1 MFSCAWWWFPRPRA
15 WVLVIE
21 LSVLGTCGV
30 SLCSVLRKGRDG
42 PWVRNPTTIEGQ
54 LGSVS
59 TDRSWRTMEDTRTS
73 STDSEDD
80 RPLLDRMRHKN
91 GEKEESCGVDG
102 SLRNRSNPKQ
112 THRTEYTSDSDEDV
126 PLALQMA
133 KRRDMGIKRKRRH
146 ENGDAT
152 YLGKAIQ
159 KKKKANGRPDGKKN
173 PRNQSNGKT
182 RERNTNQGKDVKW
195 NTLEWKGLLFP
206 PEYQPHGVKMLYDG
220 QPVTLTPAQEEVATF
235 FAVMRD
241 TDYVTKPTF
250 IRNFWDGFQ
259 NILGSNHIIQKFELC
274 DFTPIY
280 EWHMAEREK
289 KQNRTKEEKK
299 KIREET
305 QEKEEPYKWA
315 LVDGRKEQVGNF
327 RIEPPGLFRGRGEH
341 PKMGKLKRRIYPEDV
356 TINIGKGAPIPECNM
371 PGHKWG
377 GIRHDNTVTWLA
389 FWKDPVDSK
398 QFKYV
403 WMAANSTFKAD
414 SDRLKYEKARELK
427 KHIRKIR
434 DTYTQNFRSS
444 DRTDRMIATAVYLID
459 ILALRAGH
467 EKDEDEA
474 DTVGCC
480 NLKAE
485 NVQCLPPCSLK
496 FDFLGK
502 DSIRYENTVEVLP
515 QVYKNVEDFVLVDN
529 EGRRKK
535 PTDQLFEFDVV
546 LLNKWLKAFMDGLS
560 AKVFRTYN
568 ASITLDRLLQSSTK
582 SWHVDGKLAEY
593 NAANKEVAVLCN
605 HQRSIPKTHNDQMER
620 MDGKLAKVE
629 EELQALHDEYKDALQ
644 NQQSEKKAID
654 SARVLDK
661 ITRKQ
666 GQLDKLKLQKK
677 VKEDLKTVA
686 LGTSKI
692 NYLDPRISIAWCK
705 REEVPVEKVFNKSLL
720 GKFAWA
726 MEANID
732 FRF

>member
-1 MFSCAWWWFPRPRA
+1 MVVQRQ
-15 WVLVIE
+15 
-21 LSVLGTCGV
+21 
-30 SLCSVLRKGRDG
+30 
-42 PWVRNPTTIEGQ
+42 PTH
-54 LGSVS
+54 GS
-59 TDRSWRTMEDTRTS
+59 
-73 STDSEDD
+73 DSEDD
-80 RPLLDRMRHKN
+80 RPLADRMGHRNASTKTQ
-91 GEKEESCGVDG
+91 EKENGDPRKVEGGGRKESG
-102 SLRNRSNPKQ
+102 N
-112 THRTEYTSDSDEDV
+112 TSDSDDDV

-133 KRRDMGIKRKRRH
+133 KKRKPGKKCIHLERKRNELPH
-146 ENGDAT
+146 PNHKKRKADPHTKVAT
-152 YLGKAIQ
+152 
-159 KKKKANGRPDGKKN
+159 KKK
-173 PRNQSNGKT
+173 RNQPNAGPRTKNTCHGK
-182 RERNTNQGKDVKW
+182 EIKW

-206 PEYQPHGVKMLYDG
+206 PEYEPHGVQMLYDG
-220 QPVTLTPAQEEVATF
+220 QPVTLNPEQEEVATF

-241 TDYVTKPTF
+241 TDYATKPIF
-250 IRNFWDGFQ
+250 IQNFWEGFKQ
-259 NILGSNHIIQKFELC
+259 VLGTKHVVQKFELC

-289 KQNRTKEEKK
+289 KQNRSKEEKK
-299 KIREET
+299 RIREET
-305 QEKEEPYKWA
+305 LEKEEPYKWA

-341 PKMGKLKRRIYPEDV
+341 PKMGKLKRRIYPEDI
-356 TINIGKGAPIPECNM
+356 TINIGKGAPLPECNM

-414 SDRLKYEKARELK
+414 SDRSKYEKARELK
-427 KHIRKIR
+427 KHIKKIR
-434 DTYTQNFRSS
+434 DTYTQNLRSS
-444 DRTDRMIATAVYLID
+444 NRIDRMIATAVYLID
-459 ILALRAGH
+459 VLALRAGH

-485 NVQCLPPCSLK
+485 NVECLPPCSLR

-502 DSIRYENTVEVLP
+502 DSIRYENTVQVLP
-515 QVYKNVEDFVLVDN
+515 QVYKNVEDFTLVDN

-546 LLNKWLKAFMDGLS
+546 LLNKWLKAFMEGLS

-568 ASITLDRLLQSSTK
+568 ASITLDRLLQHPTESV
-582 SWHVDGKLAEY
+582 HVDGKLAEY

-605 HQRSIPKTHNDQMER
+605 HQRSIPKAHDNQMER
-620 MDGKLAKVE
+620 MEDKLARVE
-629 EELQALHDEYKDALQ
+629 EELNALHEEYKDALRNDDPRQ
-644 NQQSEKKAID
+644 KAKG
-654 SARVLDK
+654 SGRTLEK
-661 ITRKQ
+661 ITTKQ
-666 GQLDKLKLQKK
+666 SQLDKLKLQKR

-692 NYLDPRISIAWCK
+692 NYLDPRISVAWCK

-726 MEANID
+726 MEVNMS

>member
-1 MFSCAWWWFPRPRA
+1 MGFHR
-15 WVLVIE
+15 
-21 LSVLGTCGV
+21 
-30 SLCSVLRKGRDG
+30 
-42 PWVRNPTTIEGQ
+42 TTIENHPLRTIFHDWSSG
-54 LGSVS
+54 
-59 TDRSWRTMEDTRTS
+59 TMEDTRTS

-80 RPLLDRMRHKN
+80 RPLMDRMRHKN
-91 GEKEESCGVDG
+91 GERKDPNGPDG
-102 SLRNRSNPKQ
+102 SMRNRSSQKGTSQ
-112 THRTEYTSDSDEDV
+112 AGYTSDSDEDV

-133 KRRDMGIKRKRRH
+133 KRRDMGIKRKHRD

-152 YLGKAIQ
+152 HLDKPTH
-159 KKKKANGRPDGKKN
+159 KKKKVTGRPDGKKK
-173 PRNQSNGKT
+173 PRNQSKGRA

-259 NILGSNHIIQKFELC
+259 NVLGSNHVIQKFELC

-305 QEKEEPYKWA
+305 QEKEQPYKWA

-341 PKMGKLKRRIYPEDV
+341 PKMGKLKRRIYPEDI
-356 TINIGKGAPIPECNM
+356 TINIGEGAPIPECNM

-377 GIRHDNTVTWLA
+377 GVRHDNTVTWLA
-389 FWKDPVDSK
+389 FWKDPVDPK

-434 DTYTQNFRSS
+434 DTYTQNLRSS

-485 NVQCLPPCSLK
+485 NVKCLPPCSLK

-568 ASITLDRLLQSSTK
+568 ASITLDRLLQSPTK
-582 SWHVDGKLAEY
+582 SWHADGKLAEY

-605 HQRSIPKTHNDQMER
+605 HQRSVPKTHNDQMER
-620 MDGKLAKVE
+620 MDGKLAKAE
-629 EELQALHDEYKDALQ
+629 EELQALHDEYKEALR
-644 NQQSEKKAID
+644 NQQSEKKAVD
-654 SARVLDK
+654 SARILDK

-666 GQLDKLKLQKK
+666 GQLDKFKLQKK

>member
-159 KKKKANGRPDGKKN
+159 KKKKANGRPDGKKK

-259 NILGSNHIIQKFELC
+259 NVLGSNHIIQKFELC

-305 QEKEEPYKWA
+305 QAKEEPYKWA

-389 FWKDPVDSK
+389 FWKDLVDSK

-427 KHIRKIR
+427 KHIQKIR